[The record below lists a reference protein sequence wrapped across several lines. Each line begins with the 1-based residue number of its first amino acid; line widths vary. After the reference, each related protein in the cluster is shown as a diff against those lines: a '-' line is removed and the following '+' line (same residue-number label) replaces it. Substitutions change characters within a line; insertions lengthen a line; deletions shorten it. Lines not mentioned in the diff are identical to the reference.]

1 MGIEKELEIKKLKEL
16 YGQDFFSNLRKNYE
30 ELKYSSDKQ
39 VLAWME
45 KRDAKLDEME
55 QEDFDENSEWKEPSN
70 EEKEKEKARQELIKR
85 GMDPDEEL
93 PF

>member
-39 VLAWME
+39 ILAWME

-55 QEDFDENSEWKEPSN
+55 QEDFDENSEWKEPSD
-70 EEKEKEKARQELIKR
+70 EEKEKARQELIKR